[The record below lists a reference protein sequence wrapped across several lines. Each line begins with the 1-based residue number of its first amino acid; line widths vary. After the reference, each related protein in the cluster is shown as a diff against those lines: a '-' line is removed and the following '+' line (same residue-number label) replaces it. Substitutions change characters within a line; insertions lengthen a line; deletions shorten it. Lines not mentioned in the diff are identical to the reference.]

1 MPMSNEQL
9 FIHVMHRLGKYS
21 DAMVLFAILH
31 EHGDERQV
39 KTSAVKLA
47 LDGLHGQVTPKQ
59 AQRALASLESLGLIE
74 VKPHPN
80 WRTVITLNREA
91 LVAFLNKKL
100 PSSMLPGFRSAPFP
114 FLDAINASPLAEFKG
129 SPV

>member
-1 MPMSNEQL
+1 MTNEQL

-31 EHGDERQV
+31 DHGDERQV

-47 LDGLHGQVTPKQ
+47 LDALHRQVTPKQ
-59 AQRALASLESLGLIE
+59 AQRALARLESLGLIE

-80 WRTVITLNREA
+80 WRTVITLKSEA
-91 LVAFLNKKL
+91 LLQFLNQEPKL
-100 PSSMLPGFRSAPFP
+100 SNMLPGFRAVLFP
-114 FLDAINASPLAEFKG
+114 FLDAVNASPLAEFKG
-129 SPV
+129 SDR